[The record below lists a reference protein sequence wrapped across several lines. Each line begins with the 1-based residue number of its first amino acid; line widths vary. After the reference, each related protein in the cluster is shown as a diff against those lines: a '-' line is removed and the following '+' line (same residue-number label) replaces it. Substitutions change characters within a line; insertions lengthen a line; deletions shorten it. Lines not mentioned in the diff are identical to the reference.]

1 MSEGGSCS
9 RTWQTST
16 RLATELSFRR
26 RRCWRRLGRNDPT
39 AQLQPLLL
47 PIALLRLQAA
57 MSSKEMST
65 EVAVRQPRR
74 RSSYGSRS
82 PCHQG
87 GKGSSIQI
95 AAAPTTVTAFRGRRS
110 GSTLV
115 HPATSRTLRVAGS
128 SDPAFSVY
136 TIFGARSCR
145 QDHRRALPQV
155 WGMRVMPTS
164 LLLHCLCCSAP
175 LPGPLSTARSAS
187 TG

>member
-47 PIALLRLQAA
+47 PIALLWLQAA
-57 MSSKEMST
+57 MSSKEMPT

-115 HPATSRTLRVAGS
+115 HPTL
-128 SDPAFSVY
+128 PA
-136 TIFGARSCR
+136 ARCAWLAAVI
-145 QDHRRALPQV
+145 QL
-155 WGMRVMPTS
+155 
-164 LLLHCLCCSAP
+164 
-175 LPGPLSTARSAS
+175 SAS
-187 TG
+187 TPSSARGAADTIIGVLCPRCGGCG

>member
-26 RRCWRRLGRNDPT
+26 KRCWRRLGRNDST

-47 PIALLRLQAA
+47 SLALLRLQAA
-57 MSSKEMST
+57 MSSEEMST

-87 GKGSSIQI
+87 ASIRI
-95 AAAPTTVTAFRGRRS
+95 AAAPTTVTAFRGRRG

-145 QDHRRALPQV
+145 HDHRRALPQV
-155 WGMRVMPTS
+155 WGMLVMPTS

-175 LPGPLSTARSAS
+175 LPGPFSTARSAS